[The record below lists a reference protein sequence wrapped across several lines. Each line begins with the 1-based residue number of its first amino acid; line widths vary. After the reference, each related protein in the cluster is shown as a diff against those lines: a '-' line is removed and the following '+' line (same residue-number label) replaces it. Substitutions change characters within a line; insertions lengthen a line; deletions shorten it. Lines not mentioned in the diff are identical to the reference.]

1 MDENKN
7 CVIIQQFLGE
17 IYYNNIYDYELY
29 KALIRI
35 LETIQSK
42 NQGISISYPNFVN
55 ALSKKMINLVDNN
68 DTISYKSIADIIITQ
83 INSLHRYTPDTKIL
97 DVKLFKFKILYID
110 FKPVDIFIEIETDED
125 TNEQF
130 INRFILNDKYASTD
144 LFTLINIKNSEKFTT
159 CLDFNISDRG
169 FNYVV
174 NKIKEITDSL
184 NGQNKKRWKRHII
197 KKIEICKKERIKLWL
212 VIK

>member
-184 NGQNKKRWKRHII
+184 NGQNKKR
-197 KKIEICKKERIKLWL
+197 
-212 VIK
+212 